1 MSVVKGPFLC
11 PSPIHIP
18 SKKRVGYPP
27 NGFWVCRPGSK
38 NLVGASGFSSRSRLR
53 NNWPLYSSLNSPSGD
68 SGSMTGDYKE
78 SDEDYVDCSVI
89 EAVRVRSGPHGLAI
103 KMLDGT
109 NMRCVFQNPDNV
121 LLPNA
126 SPDPAIVLKME
137 DGSGLLLPIIVV
149 EQPNAMLLDAVREV
163 KTARPTVYQVLKE
176 MIDTMGYE
184 VRLVRITQR
193 NGSVYI
199 ARLYLSQV
207 GNEQHEKVVDIKPS
221 DAINIA
227 VRCKAQIQ
235 VNKHLVYNDGMTV
248 VDPPIQYIPFF
259 SEPSRYL
266 DRVQSNYEEEEFG
279 LLTNMMIAAAEERY
293 KDAAYYRDK
302 LYQLRLKPKK

>member
-11 PSPIHIP
+11 PSPIQTP
-18 SKKRVGYPP
+18 SKKRAGHLL
-27 NGFWVCRPGSK
+27 NGCWDYRPGSR
-38 NLVGASGFSSRSRLR
+38 NFVGVSGFSSRSRLR
-53 NNWPLYSSLNSPSGD
+53 NSWPLYSSLNSPSGD
-68 SGSMTGDYKE
+68 SSSITGNYKE

-89 EAVRVRSGPHGLAI
+89 EAVRVRSGPHGLTI

-121 LLPNA
+121 LLPDA
-126 SPDPAIVLKME
+126 SPYPAIVLKME

-149 EQPNAMLLDAVREV
+149 EQPNAMLLDAVRDV

-184 VRLVRITQR
+184 VRLARITQR
-193 NGSVYI
+193 NHDVYV

-235 VNKHLVYNDGMTV
+235 VKKYLAYNDGMTV
-248 VDPPIQYIPFF
+248 VDPPVQYIPFLNQ
-259 SEPSRYL
+259 PSRNLY
-266 DRVQSNYEEEEFG
+266 RVQSNYEEEEFG
-279 LLTNMMIAAAEERY
+279 LLTNMMIAASEERY
-293 KDAAYYRDK
+293 KDAAQYRDK